1 MPEVV
6 KEQKYCYNYT
16 IAFRYG
22 SKYKEKQLMN
32 NVIIYEPASKLRE
45 IAREALRGKWAAMF
59 AGMLIYYLFSTVME
73 NVLDYFFSIVRY
85 IPLVEGYGY
94 YFQINYASMLYQ
106 ILVYGPLSYGL
117 AMFLMT
123 CFREKNVNYG
133 LTLEG
138 FGVFWKT
145 LVLYLLYTIKV
156 WLWSLLF
163 VVPGIIAT
171 FRYAQCFYLQVDH
184 PDWGASQ
191 CIRESSRLMR
201 GNKWK
206 LFCVQLS
213 FIGWMI
219 LASIPVTIVDSLEIY
234 NFTYVILSIIVG
246 LPGLLVMMYEEM
258 TCVGFYEILTGN
270 LVVVRTEETRYERPL
285 R

>member
-6 KEQKYCYNYT
+6 KKQKYCYNYT

-171 FRYAQCFYLQVDH
+171 FRYAECF
-184 PDWGASQ
+184 
-191 CIRESSRLMR
+191 
-201 GNKWK
+201 
-206 LFCVQLS
+206 
-213 FIGWMI
+213 
-219 LASIPVTIVDSLEIY
+219 
-234 NFTYVILSIIVG
+234 
-246 LPGLLVMMYEEM
+246 
-258 TCVGFYEILTGN
+258 
-270 LVVVRTEETRYERPL
+270 
-285 R
+285 

>member
-1 MPEVV
+1 
-6 KEQKYCYNYT
+6 
-16 IAFRYG
+16 
-22 SKYKEKQLMN
+22 
-32 NVIIYEPASKLRE
+32 
-45 IAREALRGKWAAMF
+45 
-59 AGMLIYYLFSTVME
+59 
-73 NVLDYFFSIVRY
+73 
-85 IPLVEGYGY
+85 
-94 YFQINYASMLYQ
+94 MLYQ

-123 CFREKNVNYG
+123 CFREKCK
-133 LTLEG
+133 LRADSRR
-138 FGVFWKT
+138 FWVFWKT

-219 LASIPVTIVDSLEIY
+219 LASIPVTIVDSLEI
-234 NFTYVILSIIVG
+234 
-246 LPGLLVMMYEEM
+246 
-258 TCVGFYEILTGN
+258 
-270 LVVVRTEETRYERPL
+270 
-285 R
+285 